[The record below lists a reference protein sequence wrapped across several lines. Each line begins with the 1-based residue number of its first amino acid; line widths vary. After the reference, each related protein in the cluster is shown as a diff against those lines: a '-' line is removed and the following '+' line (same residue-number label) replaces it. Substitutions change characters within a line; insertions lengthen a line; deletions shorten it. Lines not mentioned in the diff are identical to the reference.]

1 VDKRVQYTIEA
12 LFLVRKTG
20 FEAAGFPAVPPQLD
34 LVEPEDQITHDV
46 RVSFVGHADSFS
58 VT

>member
-1 VDKRVQYTIEA
+1 MHEGDVDKRVQYTIEA
-12 LFLVRKTG
+12 LFLV
-20 FEAAGFPAVPPQLD
+20 PQLD